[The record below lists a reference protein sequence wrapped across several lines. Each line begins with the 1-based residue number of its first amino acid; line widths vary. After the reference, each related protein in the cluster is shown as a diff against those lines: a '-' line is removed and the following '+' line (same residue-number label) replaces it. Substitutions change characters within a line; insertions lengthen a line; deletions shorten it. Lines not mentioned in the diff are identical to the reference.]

1 MPLELTA
8 ELLCCHEE
16 ACLLKRQAVVGTIQ
30 AFEKASGK
38 KVAYKLAPRRG
49 GDTEAV
55 WAATETAEK
64 ELGWKT
70 KLDIHDMCRD
80 QWKWASSNPK
90 GYEE

>member
-1 MPLELTA
+1 MHDLSWLPRVWALVNA
-8 ELLCCHEE
+8 WR
-16 ACLLKRQAVVGTIQ
+16 CLQ

-38 KVAYKLAPRRG
+38 EVKYKLADRRG

-70 KLDIHDMCRD
+70 KLDVDDMCRD
-80 QWKWASSNPK
+80 QWKWASENPK
-90 GYEE
+90 GYES

>member
-1 MPLELTA
+1 MENDLWH
-8 ELLCCHEE
+8 CM
-16 ACLLKRQAVVGTIQ
+16 Q

-55 WAATETAEK
+55 WAATETAER

-80 QWKWASSNPK
+80 QWKWASENPN
-90 GYEE
+90 GYEQ

>member
-1 MPLELTA
+1 MLP
-8 ELLCCHEE
+8 
-16 ACLLKRQAVVGTIQ
+16 ACDEVVMISAMMLYMQ

-55 WAATETAEK
+55 WAATETAER

-80 QWKWASSNPK
+80 QWKWAHDNPK